1 MRRLQAEVP
10 YGRRS
15 TILGELGGNGQQG
28 PESVDV
34 PRVALPE
41 TEPHFDL
48 TLLLVDD
55 DVRDG
60 YLDPATL
67 ERPEAPQRELSDA
80 EQRAFDTELE
90 SWLEAYP
97 AFLGRVCD
105 KLRPEQREPFLRA
118 LKQRSMLFAFRD
130 SGGNRSGFFCVRKEW
145 DPDRS
150 LWVLRLML
158 DRRHRNALKRSGC
171 IYSCIQNTYYE

>member
-1 MRRLQAEVP
+1 MDALIGSVRRLQAEVP
-10 YGRRS
+10 SGRRS

-48 TLLLVDD
+48 TPLLADD
-55 DVRDG
+55 NVRDG

-80 EQRAFDTELE
+80 EQRAFDAELGN
-90 SWLEAYP
+90 WLEANP

-118 LKQRSMLFAFRD
+118 LDQRGALFAFRD
-130 SGGNRSGFFCVRKEW
+130 VGSKRSGFF
-145 DPDRS
+145 
-150 LWVLRLML
+150 
-158 DRRHRNALKRSGC
+158 
-171 IYSCIQNTYYE
+171 